1 MEFKDYYKTLGV
13 EKTAGADEIKRAYR
27 KLARKYHP
35 DVSKEPDA
43 EDRFKEVNE
52 ANEVLSNAEKRA
64 AYDEAAAQLQSMR
77 AGQQFRPPPDWG
89 AGYEFS
95 GAESGEDLHEFS
107 EFFESL
113 FGRRASAGAG
123 SGAGTGGARG
133 AGRRGAYAQRGGQ
146 GPQMNLRG
154 EDRHAK
160 VLIELEDSY
169 FGAQRSLSLRVPVID
184 DQGNVVFQER
194 QLDVRIPRGIRAGQ
208 HLRLAG
214 QGGPG
219 LGEGPAGDLYL
230 EIAFR
235 PHARYRV
242 DDRDI
247 YVDVPV
253 APWELALGAS
263 VRVAT
268 PDGTVQLTV
277 PAGSANGRKL
287 RLRGKGLPADPPGD
301 LYVTL
306 DAVLPPADTPAAQ
319 EAYRKMADSF
329 PHFDPRK

>member
-13 EKTAGADEIKRAYR
+13 EKTASADEIKRAYR

-35 DVSKEPDA
+35 DVSEEPDA
-43 EDRFKEVNE
+43 ESRFKEVNE
-52 ANEVLSNAEKRA
+52 AHEALGDPEKRA
-64 AYDEAAAQLQSMR
+64 AYDEAAAQLHAMR

-95 GAESGEDLHEFS
+95 GGDGGDGDAQDFS

-113 FGRRASAGAG
+113 FGRRASAGARG
-123 SGAGTGGARG
+123 GAGAHGRGAQGRGAQGRGGA
-133 AGRRGAYAQRGGQ
+133 
-146 GPQMNLRG
+146 QMNLRG

-169 FGAQRSLSLRVPVID
+169 HGAQRSLSLRAPMID
-184 DQGNVVFQER
+184 DEGRVVFQER

-219 LGEGPAGDLYL
+219 LGSGPAGDLYL
-230 EIAFR
+230 EIEFR

-242 DDRDI
+242 EDRDV

-253 APWELALGAS
+253 APWELALGAP
-263 VRVAT
+263 VEVAT
-268 PDGTVQLTV
+268 PDGSVQLSV
-277 PAGSANGRKL
+277 PAGSADGRKL
-287 RLRGKGLPADPPGD
+287 RLRGKGLPSEPPGD
-301 LYVTL
+301 LYVVL
-306 DAVLPPADTPAAQ
+306 NVVLPPADTPAAR
-319 EAYRKMADSF
+319 EAYRQMAERF
-329 PHFDPRK
+329 PQFDPRK

>member
-43 EDRFKEVNE
+43 EARFKEVNE
-52 ANEVLSNAEKRA
+52 ANEVLSDAEKRA

-89 AGYEFS
+89 SGYEFS
-95 GAESGEDLHEFS
+95 GAEAGDEVHDFS

-113 FGRRASAGAG
+113 FGRHAQAGG
-123 SGAGTGGARG
+123 GRGT
-133 AGRRGAYAQRGGQ
+133 GRRGGHAGQ
-146 GPQMNLRG
+146 GPQMHMRG

-169 FGAQRSLSLRVPVID
+169 HGAQRSLSLRVPVID
-184 DQGNVVFQER
+184 DQGRVVFQER

-219 LGEGPAGDLYL
+219 LGEGPAGDLFL

-235 PHARYRV
+235 PHPRYRI
-242 DDRDI
+242 DDRDV

-277 PAGSANGRKL
+277 PAGSASGRKL
-287 RLRGKGLPADPPGD
+287 RLRGKGIPADQPGD

-306 DAVLPPADTPAAQ
+306 NAVLPPADTPAAR
-319 EAYRKMADSF
+319 EAYRKMAESF
-329 PHFDPRK
+329 PHFDPRQ